1 MPKRT
6 KSRNKRAARKSVAK
20 KQKLAPIPSGFRT
33 ITPYLSVE
41 GAADAIDFYKKAF
54 GAKEIRR
61 DETPDGK
68 IMNAIL
74 KIGDSMMMLSDNMMG
89 PQPQGSPVTIH
100 LYSKDV
106 DKLWGQAMSAG
117 ATETV
122 PLDNQFWGERY
133 GQLTDPFGHKWSM
146 SMQVRMSKEE
156 RDTKQ
161 KAAMAMFS
169 QGQQSGAP
177 AGTA

>member
-6 KSRNKRAARKSVAK
+6 RSRRTGPAK
-20 KQKLAPIPSGFRT
+20 KAAAKKKLAPIPSGFRT
-33 ITPYLSVE
+33 ITPYLSVD
-41 GAADAIDFYKKAF
+41 GAANAIDFYKKAF

-61 DETPDGK
+61 DEVPGGK
-68 IMNAIL
+68 IMNAML
-74 KIGDSMMMLSDNMMG
+74 KIGDSMMMLSDNLMG

-106 DKLWGQAMSAG
+106 DKLWNQAVSAG
-117 ATETV
+117 ATATM

-156 RDTKQ
+156 KEVKQ

-169 QGQQSGAP
+169 QGGQP

>member
-1 MPKRT
+1 MPKRA
-6 KSRNKRAARKSVAK
+6 KSRRKAPAKRAAAK
-20 KQKLAPIPSGFRT
+20 KIAPIPSGFRT

-41 GAADAIDFYKKAF
+41 GASGAIDFYKKAF

-68 IMNAIL
+68 IMNATL
-74 KIGDSMMMLSDNMMG
+74 KIGDSMIMLSDNLMG

-106 DKLWGQAMSAG
+106 DKLWDQALSAG
-117 ATETV
+117 ATATM

-133 GQLTDPFGHKWSM
+133 GQLTDPYGHKWSM

-156 RDTKQ
+156 KEAKQ